1 MVAIPVGSG
10 IMDHMKTNKGTTM
23 SSTSKPA
30 MELASYVKRR
40 IMAKGYN
47 LQDAHSYMTGYLET
61 MLEEACRLSP
71 KVRKEVQS
79 HLQFLKDEAK
89 G

>member
-1 MVAIPVGSG
+1 MLLR
-10 IMDHMKTNKGTTM
+10 KGTTM

-47 LQDAHSYMTGYLET
+47 LQDAHSYMSGYLES
-61 MLEEACRLSP
+61 MLEKACDLSP
-71 KVRKEVQS
+71 EVRKEVQS
-79 HLQFLKDEAK
+79 HLQFLRNEAK

>member
-1 MVAIPVGSG
+1 MVA
-10 IMDHMKTNKGTTM
+10 KTYAFRHNPTMLKNKGTKM

-40 IMAKGYN
+40 FMAKGYD
-47 LQDAHSYMTGYLET
+47 LQDAHSYMTGYLES